1 MPMLCL
7 AGTFPITGT
16 EPDGDSV
23 RFRPT
28 EPADWTKVPGVHQV
42 HTNATGAA
50 QLRADAIDA
59 LETHYAPPG
68 GHNLHQP
75 VELAHAA
82 AAELLEWLGF
92 TGVVRDGEKVTAVD
106 ADGQAGFILTRGAD
120 KYGRCVALIGR
131 GDAPVASGT
140 TLHVGVDLLRETANH
155 HLISTGLVYPTY
167 YTNLY
172 VDLRAE
178 LTDQVATARQAAEGV
193 FADDRTQTGVTVESL
208 ATLTDE
214 AVILPKLFRRLADYL
229 QLNGDDPSLAG
240 FETFLRQQDDELWVI
255 PTGQKTGLD
264 NVVAVS
270 GQTVKLKRPPEELVF
285 EEK

>member
-1 MPMLCL
+1 MLCL
-7 AGTFPITGT
+7 AGTFPIAGT

-23 RFRPT
+23 RFRPAN
-28 EPADWTKVPGVHQV
+28 PADWSKVPGSHQV

-75 VELAHAA
+75 IALADAA
-82 AAELLEWLGF
+82 AAELLDWLGF

-106 ADGQAGFILTRGAD
+106 NDGQPGFILTRGAD

-131 GDAPVASGT
+131 GDAPVASGRM
-140 TLHVGVDLLRETANH
+140 LRVGLEELRETANH
-155 HLISTGLVYPTY
+155 ELLRTGLAYPTY
-167 YTNLY
+167 YSNLY
-172 VDLRAE
+172 IDLRAE
-178 LTDQVATARQAAEGV
+178 LTDQVATARQARTGV
-193 FADDRTQTGVTVESL
+193 FADDRTEAGVTVESL

-240 FETFLRQQDDELWVI
+240 FEDFLRQQDDELWVI

-264 NVVAVS
+264 NLVGVS